1 MDQVSSAHSFSF
13 ADLQVIGK
21 NQPSNSDNLQDA
33 VVQFESLFV
42 NMMLKSMRDANKLL
56 AEGSYLNS
64 SEIQMHQQMLDQ
76 QMAVHLSEQGGIGL
90 AEPLLRQLG
99 GGVEPQRPAASE
111 QPPLARGQS
120 AQAVTPQPFSAQDL
134 STLELS
140 TKASINER
148 MVQPPA
154 MDPGGQVGG
163 AEEPSRLVNAA
174 EIAPTN
180 ASNFATPMEFV
191 DKLLPTF
198 RAALANSP
206 INPVTA
212 LAQAALETGW
222 GAHQMMQGNGQPAH
236 NLFGIKASNWSGPTA
251 QSQTVEFLDGQ
262 PIQQQQSFRAYAD
275 WGQSVQ
281 DYAKLVENNER
292 YADAVDQAQDPV
304 AYLHGLKDAGYA
316 TDPKYAEKI
325 LDVLDNIKQMLSR

>member
-1 MDQVSSAHSFSF
+1 MDRVSSPHSFSF
-13 ADLQVIGK
+13 ADVQVIGK
-21 NQPSNSDNLQDA
+21 NAPSKADNLQDA

-99 GGVEPQRPAASE
+99 GGLPSGASKQAAANEQLLSVQDRAMLERTPDIKRSAPAASE
-111 QPPLARGQS
+111 TS
-120 AQAVTPQPFSAQDL
+120 
-134 STLELS
+134 
-140 TKASINER
+140 
-148 MVQPPA
+148 
-154 MDPGGQVGG
+154 
-163 AEEPSRLVNAA
+163 
-174 EIAPTN
+174 
-180 ASNFATPMEFV
+180 FATPMDFV

-198 RAALANSP
+198 TAALADSP

-222 GAHQMMQGNGQPAH
+222 GAQQMVQADGKPAH
-236 NLFGIKASNWSGPTA
+236 NLFGIKASNWTGPTA
-251 QSQTVEFLDGQ
+251 QSRTVEFLDGQ
-262 PIQQQQSFRAYAD
+262 PIQQHQSFRAYAD
-275 WGQSVQ
+275 WSQSVQ
-281 DYAKLVENNER
+281 DYAKLVGDSAR
-292 YADAVDQAQDPV
+292 YSGAIEQAQDPT
-304 AYLHGLKDAGYA
+304 AYLHGLQDAGYA

-325 LDVLDNIKQMLSR
+325 LDVLASIKQMLLR

>member
-13 ADLQVIGK
+13 ADIQVIGK
-21 NQPSNSDNLQDA
+21 NQPGKSDNLQDA

-99 GGVEPQRPAASE
+99 GGMEPDRPTAAEQTPLIRGESAQERLVQPFTAQDRSTLDLTAKPRASEKSTLPLDVESKTQSPGIVELDPVSPAAVAPSN
-111 QPPLARGQS
+111 A
-120 AQAVTPQPFSAQDL
+120 L
-134 STLELS
+134 S
-140 TKASINER
+140 
-148 MVQPPA
+148 
-154 MDPGGQVGG
+154 
-163 AEEPSRLVNAA
+163 
-174 EIAPTN
+174 
-180 ASNFATPMEFV
+180 FATPMDFV

-198 RAALANSP
+198 RAALASSP

-222 GAHQMMQGNGQPAH
+222 GAHQMVQSDGKPAH
-236 NLFGIKASNWSGPTA
+236 NLFGIKATNWSGPTA
-251 QSQTVEFLDGQ
+251 QSHTVEFLEGQ

-275 WGQSVQ
+275 WSQSVQ

-292 YADAVDQAQDPV
+292 YTDAVDQAQDPA

>member
-13 ADLQVIGK
+13 ADIQVIGK
-21 NQPSNSDNLQDA
+21 NQPSKSDNLQDA

-99 GGVEPQRPAASE
+99 GGMEPDRPTAAE
-111 QPPLARGQS
+111 QTPLVRGQPTE
-120 AQAVTPQPFSAQDL
+120 AILAQPFSAQDR
-134 STLELS
+134 STLDL
-140 TKASINER
+140 TRHAKAGEKPS
-148 MVQPPA
+148 QPL
-154 MDPGGQVGG
+154 V
-163 AEEPSRLVNAA
+163 AEPTIQTSDAVEPSLLNIEA
-174 EIAPTN
+174 EKSTGVR
-180 ASNFATPMEFV
+180 SFATPMEFV

-198 RAALANSP
+198 RAALAHSP

-222 GAHQMMQGNGQPAH
+222 GAHQMVQSDGQPAH
-236 NLFGIKASNWSGPTA
+236 NLFGIKANNWSGPTA
-251 QSQTVEFLDGQ
+251 QSQTVEFLEGQ
-262 PIQQQQSFRAYAD
+262 PIQKEQSFRAYAD

-292 YADAVDQAQDPV
+292 YADAVDQAQDPG
-304 AYLHGLKDAGYA
+304 AYLHGLKNAGYA

-325 LDVLDNIKQMLSR
+325 LDVLDNIKQMLLR

>member
-1 MDQVSSAHSFSF
+1 MDRVNSAHSFSF

-21 NQPSNSDNLQDA
+21 NQPSKSDNLQDA

-99 GGVEPQRPAASE
+99 GGLEPDRPTSSQPFNVQDQSRLDSTGHAKAGEKLVLPLDVEPTIQTSDTVEPDPSG
-111 QPPLARGQS
+111 LT
-120 AQAVTPQPFSAQDL
+120 AQASTDAL
-134 STLELS
+134 S
-140 TKASINER
+140 
-148 MVQPPA
+148 
-154 MDPGGQVGG
+154 
-163 AEEPSRLVNAA
+163 
-174 EIAPTN
+174 
-180 ASNFATPMEFV
+180 FATPMAFV
-191 DKLLPTF
+191 DQLLPTF

-222 GAHQMMQGNGQPAH
+222 GAHQMVQDDGQPAH
-236 NLFGIKASNWSGPTA
+236 NLFGIKATHWTGPTA
-251 QSQTVEFLDGQ
+251 QSQTVEFLEGQ

-275 WGQSVQ
+275 WGQSVR

-292 YADAVDQAQDPV
+292 YADAVDQAHDPA
-304 AYLHGLKDAGYA
+304 AYLQGLKDAGYA

>member
-13 ADLQVIGK
+13 ADIQVIGK
-21 NQPSNSDNLQDA
+21 NQPSKSDNLQDA

-99 GGVEPQRPAASE
+99 GGMEPDRPTPAE
-111 QPPLARGQS
+111 QTPLIRGQS
-120 AQAVTPQPFSAQDL
+120 PQETTAQPFSAQDR
-134 STLELS
+134 STLAL
-140 TKASINER
+140 TAGAKASQKSME
-148 MVQPPA
+148 PPA
-154 MDPGGQVGG
+154 I
-163 AEEPSRLVNAA
+163 EPTVQTSSKVEIDAA
-174 EIAPTN
+174 SVAVEAPTN
-180 ASNFATPMEFV
+180 VLSFATPMEFV

-198 RAALANSP
+198 RSALANSP

-222 GAHQMMQGNGQPAH
+222 GSHQLVQGDGEPAH
-236 NLFGIKASNWSGPTA
+236 NLFGIKATNWSGPTA
-251 QSQTVEFLDGQ
+251 QSQTVEFLEGQ

-281 DYAKLVENNER
+281 DYAKLVEDNER
-292 YADAVDQAQDPV
+292 YADAVDHAQDPV